1 MGWQASSAWSA
12 TEHRASRRL
21 RHALPHFSGLEGRCR
36 FVYDKALVT
45 SLTALLCLTTFTNI
59 VSSGAFPAVL
69 PDIAKSAA
77 LADWQIGIVAGA
89 FGFARMVADIPL
101 GLFLTR
107 NLRRALWIGPLV
119 LLTGGLCVTAG
130 GGFATIVFGRLLMG
144 VGQALSMVAGLT
156 AILRF
161 QAGTNLA
168 SALAAY
174 ELSAMIGMLGGAAL
188 IGTLPSHL
196 PWNTAFLL
204 ACAPQLIAVAA
215 VPKLLSALPAQPGS
229 SASALDARA
238 APTIAPASTPTRRAG
253 RPSLAPLV
261 FAAGGLVALTY
272 STMEQFVVPLRG
284 SREFGLERAGVARLF
299 MVQQVFDIAAL
310 IPTGMLADRQ
320 GAARVLPGIL
330 LLMAVANAMIGFGTL
345 PVVVAGCALFGLSM
359 SGWMLPLT
367 LLRRDTEPE
376 RIAWRTGLYRVCVDA
391 GIFLGPFLSGV
402 LGMRLA
408 GLLPAL
414 SSTALAITALLLLT
428 RAPKLGYHG
437 SPWPTRD

>member
-1 MGWQASSAWSA
+1 M
-12 TEHRASRRL
+12 
-21 RHALPHFSGLEGRCR
+21 
-36 FVYDKALVT
+36 VYHKTLVT

-69 PDIAKSAA
+69 PDIARSAA
-77 LADWQIGIVAGA
+77 LADWQLGIVASA

-107 NLRRALWIGPLV
+107 HLRRALWIGPLV
-119 LLTGGLCVTAG
+119 LVTGGLCVTAG
-130 GGFATIVFGRLLMG
+130 GGFATIVLGRLLMG

-161 QAGTNLA
+161 QAGGNLA

-196 PWNTAFLL
+196 TWNTAFLI
-204 ACAPQLIAVAA
+204 ACAPQLIAVGVA
-215 VPKLLSALPAQPGS
+215 PKLLSALPVP
-229 SASALDARA
+229 SAA
-238 APTIAPASTPTRRAG
+238 APVYARTEPSAAPVNPRAHPA
-253 RPSLAPLV
+253 RHPSLVPLV

-284 SREFGLERAGVARLF
+284 SREFGLERDGVARLF
-299 MVQQVFDIAAL
+299 MVQQIFDIAAL
-310 IPTGMLADRQ
+310 IPTGRLADRR

-330 LLMAVANAMIGFGTL
+330 LLMATANALIGFGAL

-376 RIAWRTGLYRVCVDA
+376 RIAWRTGLYRVCVDG
-391 GIFLGPFLSGV
+391 GIFLGPFLSGI

-414 SSTALAITALLLLT
+414 ATAALAVTALLLLA
-428 RAPKLGYHG
+428 RARSSGTMAVHG
-437 SPWPTRD
+437 

>member
-1 MGWQASSAWSA
+1 M
-12 TEHRASRRL
+12 
-21 RHALPHFSGLEGRCR
+21 
-36 FVYDKALVT
+36 T

-69 PDIAKSAA
+69 PDIARSAA

-89 FGFARMVADIPL
+89 FGFARMVADLPL

-130 GGFATIVFGRLLMG
+130 GGFAIIVFGRLLMG

-161 QAGTNLA
+161 QAGKNLA

-174 ELSAMIGMLGGAAL
+174 ELSAMLGMLGGAAL

-196 PWNTAFLL
+196 AWNTAFLL
-204 ACAPQLIAVAA
+204 ACAPQFIAVGVA
-215 VPKLLSALPAQPGS
+215 PKLLSAI
-229 SASALDARA
+229 A
-238 APTIAPASTPTRRAG
+238 ANPDSTAPSLYVHEATTAAMANPHTRRPG
-253 RPSLAPLV
+253 HPSVAVLV

-284 SREFGLERAGVARLF
+284 SREFGLERDGVARLF
-299 MVQQVFDIAAL
+299 MVQQIFDIAVL

-320 GAARVLPGIL
+320 GAGRVLPGIL
-330 LLMAVANAMIGFGTL
+330 MLMAGANAMISFGAL

-367 LLRRDTEPE
+367 LLRRDTRPE
-376 RIAWRTGLYRVCVDA
+376 RIAWRTGLYRVCVDG
-391 GIFLGPFLSGV
+391 GIFLGPFLSGM

-414 SSTALAITALLLLT
+414 STAALAVTALLLLA
-428 RAPKLGYHG
+428 RARSSGTMALHG
-437 SPWPTRD
+437 

>member
-1 MGWQASSAWSA
+1 M
-12 TEHRASRRL
+12 
-21 RHALPHFSGLEGRCR
+21 
-36 FVYDKALVT
+36 VYHKTLVT

-69 PDIAKSAA
+69 PDIARSAA
-77 LADWQIGIVAGA
+77 LADWQLGIVAGA

-119 LLTGGLCVTAG
+119 LVTGALCVTAG
-130 GGFATIVFGRLLMG
+130 GGFATIVLGRLLMG

-156 AILRF
+156 AILKF
-161 QAGTNLA
+161 QAGGNLA

-188 IGTLPSHL
+188 IGTLPAHL
-196 PWNTAFLL
+196 TWNTAFLI
-204 ACAPQLIAVAA
+204 ACAPQLIAVGVA
-215 VPKLLSALPAQPGS
+215 PKLLSALPVP
-229 SASALDARA
+229 SAA
-238 APTIAPASTPTRRAG
+238 APVYARTEPSAAAVNPRAYPARH
-253 RPSLAPLV
+253 PSLVPLV

-299 MVQQVFDIAAL
+299 MVQQIFDIAAL
-310 IPTGMLADRQ
+310 IPTGRLADRQ

-330 LLMAVANAMIGFGTL
+330 LLMATANALIGFGAL

-376 RIAWRTGLYRVCVDA
+376 RIAWRTGLYRVCVDG
-391 GIFLGPFLSGV
+391 GIFLGPFLSGI

-414 SSTALAITALLLLT
+414 ATAALAVTALLLLA
-428 RAPKLGYHG
+428 RARSSGTMAVHG
-437 SPWPTRD
+437 

>member
-1 MGWQASSAWSA
+1 M
-12 TEHRASRRL
+12 
-21 RHALPHFSGLEGRCR
+21 
-36 FVYDKALVT
+36 T

-69 PDIAKSAA
+69 PDIARSAG
-77 LADWQIGIVAGA
+77 LADWQLGIVAGA

-107 NLRRALWIGPLV
+107 HLRRALWIGPLV
-119 LLTGGLCVTAG
+119 LVSGALCVTAG
-130 GGFATIVFGRLLMG
+130 GGFATIVLGRLLMG
-144 VGQALSMVAGLT
+144 LGQALSMVAGLT

-161 QAGTNLA
+161 QSGKNLA

-188 IGTLPSHL
+188 IGTLPSGL
-196 PWNTAFLL
+196 AWNVAFML
-204 ACAPQLIAVAA
+204 ACAPQLIAIGLA
-215 VPKLLSALPAQPGS
+215 PKLLATLPAH
-229 SASALDARA
+229 ASGTAMLTARNA
-238 APTIAPASTPTRRAG
+238 TAAGTATAPTQAMRH
-253 RPSLAPLV
+253 PSLVPLA

-272 STMEQFVVPLRG
+272 STMEQFMVPLRG

-320 GAARVLPGIL
+320 GAIRVLPAML
-330 LLMAVANAMIGFGTL
+330 ALMSTANALIGFGSL
-345 PVVVAGCALFGLSM
+345 PVVVVGCAIFGLSM

-367 LLRRDTEPE
+367 LLRRETEPE
-376 RIAWRTGLYRVCVDA
+376 RIAWRTGLYRVSVDA

-402 LGMRLA
+402 LGLRLA
-408 GLLPAL
+408 ALLPAL

-428 RAPKLGYHG
+428 RARSSGTMTVHG
-437 SPWPTRD
+437 

>member
-1 MGWQASSAWSA
+1 MGTCTAVRRPKAVRLSLGECAHVVLAW
-12 TEHRASRRL
+12 RAD
-21 RHALPHFSGLEGRCR
+21 GLSFTIKG
-36 FVYDKALVT
+36 LVT
-45 SLTALLCLTTFTNI
+45 SLTALLCLTTFANI

-69 PDIAKSAA
+69 PDIARTAA
-77 LADWQIGIVAGA
+77 LADWQLGIVAGA

-196 PWNTAFLL
+196 AWDTAFLL
-204 ACAPQLIAVAA
+204 ACAPQLIAVCA
-215 VPKLLSALPAQPGS
+215 VPKLLAALPAQRGAADSPIV
-229 SASALDARA
+229 ARA
-238 APTIAPASTPTRRAG
+238 APAVAPASPPALRAG

-272 STMEQFVVPLRG
+272 STLEQFVVPLRG

-299 MVQQVFDIAAL
+299 MVQQIFDIAAL
-310 IPTGMLADRQ
+310 IPTGMLADRR

-330 LLMAVANAMIGFGTL
+330 LLMAAANAMIGFGAL

-376 RIAWRTGLYRVCVDA
+376 RIAWRTGLYRVCVDG
-391 GIFLGPFLSGV
+391 GIFLGPFLSGI

-414 SSTALAITALLLLT
+414 STTALAITALLLLT
-428 RAPKLGYHG
+428 RARSSGTMTVHG
-437 SPWPTRD
+437 

>member
-1 MGWQASSAWSA
+1 
-12 TEHRASRRL
+12 
-21 RHALPHFSGLEGRCR
+21 
-36 FVYDKALVT
+36 
-45 SLTALLCLTTFTNI
+45 
-59 VSSGAFPAVL
+59 L
-69 PDIAKSAA
+69 PDIARSAA
-77 LADWQIGIVAGA
+77 LADWQLGIVASA

-107 NLRRALWIGPLV
+107 HLRRALWIGPLV
-119 LLTGGLCVTAG
+119 LVTGGLCVTAG
-130 GGFATIVFGRLLMG
+130 GGFATIVLGRLLMG

-161 QAGTNLA
+161 QAGGNLA

-196 PWNTAFLL
+196 TWNTAFLI
-204 ACAPQLIAVAA
+204 ACAPQLIAVGVA
-215 VPKLLSALPAQPGS
+215 PKLLSALPVP
-229 SASALDARA
+229 SAA
-238 APTIAPASTPTRRAG
+238 APVYARTEPSAAPVNPRAHPA
-253 RPSLAPLV
+253 RHPSLVPLV

-284 SREFGLERAGVARLF
+284 SREFGLERDGVARLF
-299 MVQQVFDIAAL
+299 MVQQIFDIAAL
-310 IPTGMLADRQ
+310 IPTGRLADRR
-320 GAARVLPGIL
+320 GAPRVLPGIL
-330 LLMAVANAMIGFGTL
+330 LLMATANALIGFGAL

-376 RIAWRTGLYRVCVDA
+376 RIAWRTGLYRVCVDG
-391 GIFLGPFLSGV
+391 GIFLGPFLSGI

-414 SSTALAITALLLLT
+414 ATAALAVTALLLLA
-428 RAPKLGYHG
+428 RARSSGTMAVHG
-437 SPWPTRD
+437 

>member
-1 MGWQASSAWSA
+1 M
-12 TEHRASRRL
+12 
-21 RHALPHFSGLEGRCR
+21 
-36 FVYDKALVT
+36 T
-45 SLTALLCLTTFTNI
+45 SLTALLCLTTFSNI
-59 VSSGAFPAVL
+59 VSSGAFPAIL
-69 PDIAKSAA
+69 PDIARSAG
-77 LADWQIGIVAGA
+77 LADWQLGIVAGA

-107 NLRRALWIGPLV
+107 HLRRALWIGPLV
-119 LLTGGLCVTAG
+119 LVFGALCVTTG
-130 GGFATIVFGRLLMG
+130 GGFATIVLGRLLMG
-144 VGQALSMVAGLT
+144 LGQALSMVAGLT

-161 QAGTNLA
+161 QSGKNLA

-188 IGTLPSHL
+188 IGTLPSGL
-196 PWNTAFLL
+196 TWNTAFRL
-204 ACAPQLIAVAA
+204 ACAPQLVAIGLAPMLLATLPAHSIGTGRAVASRGA
-215 VPKLLSALPAQPGS
+215 T
-229 SASALDARA
+229 A
-238 APTIAPASTPTRRAG
+238 AGTAG
-253 RPSLAPLV
+253 TLGPVSRHPSLVPLA

-272 STMEQFVVPLRG
+272 STMEQFLVPLRG

-299 MVQQVFDIAAL
+299 MVQQVFDITAL

-320 GAARVLPGIL
+320 GAMRVLPAML
-330 LLMAVANAMIGFGTL
+330 MLMAAANAMIGFGTL
-345 PVVVAGCALFGLSM
+345 PVVVAGCAMFGLSM

-367 LLRRDTEPE
+367 LLRRETEPE
-376 RIAWRTGLYRVCVDA
+376 RIAWRTGLYRVSVDA

-428 RAPKLGYHG
+428 RARSSGTMAVHG
-437 SPWPTRD
+437 

>member
-1 MGWQASSAWSA
+1 
-12 TEHRASRRL
+12 
-21 RHALPHFSGLEGRCR
+21 
-36 FVYDKALVT
+36 VT
-45 SLTALLCLTTFTNI
+45 SLTALLCLTTFSNI

-69 PDIAKSAA
+69 PDIARSAA
-77 LADWQIGIVAGA
+77 LADWQLGIVAGA

-130 GGFATIVFGRLLMG
+130 GGFAIIVFGRLLMG

-161 QAGTNLA
+161 QAGKNLA

-196 PWNTAFLL
+196 TWNTALL
-204 ACAPQLIAVAA
+204 AHH
-215 VPKLLSALPAQPGS
+215 
-229 SASALDARA
+229 R
-238 APTIAPASTPTRRAG
+238 APARWLSWCQGTSTAPANPRA
-253 RPSLAPLV
+253 RPARDPSLVVLV

-299 MVQQVFDIAAL
+299 MVQQIFDIAAL
-310 IPTGMLADRQ
+310 IPTGILADRQ
-320 GAARVLPGIL
+320 GAGRVLPGIL
-330 LLMAVANAMIGFGTL
+330 LLMAAANAMIGFGGL
-345 PVVVAGCALFGLSM
+345 PVVAAGCALFGLSM

-376 RIAWRTGLYRVCVDA
+376 RIAWRTGLYRVCVDG

-414 SSTALAITALLLLT
+414 STAALAVTALLLLA
-428 RAPKLGYHG
+428 RARSSGTMAMHG
-437 SPWPTRD
+437 

>member
-1 MGWQASSAWSA
+1 VIA
-12 TEHRASRRL
+12 
-21 RHALPHFSGLEGRCR
+21 HAVLAYHE
-36 FVYDKALVT
+36 ALVT
-45 SLTALLCLTTFTNI
+45 SLTALLCLTTFSSI
-59 VSSGAFPAVL
+59 VASGAFPAVL
-69 PDIAKSAA
+69 PDIARSAA
-77 LADWQIGIVAGA
+77 LADWQLGIVAGA

-119 LLTGGLCVTAG
+119 LVTGGLCVTAG
-130 GGFATIVFGRLLMG
+130 GGFATIVLGRLLMG

-161 QAGTNLA
+161 QAGKNLA

-174 ELSAMIGMLGGAAL
+174 ELSAMLGMLGGATL

-196 PWNTAFLL
+196 TWNTAFLL
-204 ACAPQLIAVAA
+204 ACAPQLIAVGVA
-215 VPKLLSALPAQPGS
+215 PKLLSALPAQSGS
-229 SASALDARA
+229 TTAPLYVQGAPSAGPAGPYARR
-238 APTIAPASTPTRRAG
+238 SG
-253 RPSLAPLV
+253 QPSLVPIV

-284 SREFGLERAGVARLF
+284 SREFGLERDGVARLF
-299 MVQQVFDIAAL
+299 MVQQIFDIAAL

-320 GAARVLPGIL
+320 GAARVLPGNL
-330 LLMAVANAMIGFGTL
+330 LLMATANALIGFGAL

-376 RIAWRTGLYRVCVDA
+376 RIAWRTGLYRVCVDG
-391 GIFLGPFLSGV
+391 GIFLGPFLSGI

-414 SSTALAITALLLLT
+414 ATAALAVTALLLLT
-428 RAPKLGYHG
+428 RARSSGTMAVHG
-437 SPWPTRD
+437 